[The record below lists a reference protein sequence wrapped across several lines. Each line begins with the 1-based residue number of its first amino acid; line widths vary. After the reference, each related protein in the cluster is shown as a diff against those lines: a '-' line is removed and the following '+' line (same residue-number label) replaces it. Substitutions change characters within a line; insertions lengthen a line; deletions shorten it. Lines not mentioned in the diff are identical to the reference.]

1 MGKMNPESNM
11 VGNIKP
17 IREIIIAVCCVA
29 ERVEIKIPKAN
40 DVMINSTLSIPNRN
54 KLPLTGTLKTKMLNN
69 TITTALI
76 TDRNMYGNTLPII
89 T

>member
-1 MGKMNPESNM
+1 M

-29 ERVEIKIPKAN
+29 DMVEIKIPKAS
-40 DVMINSTLSIPNRN
+40 DVMINRTLSIPNKN
-54 KLPLTGTLKTKMLNN
+54 KLPLTGTLNTKMLNK
-69 TITTALI
+69 TMTTALI
-76 TDRNMYGNTLPII
+76 TDRKMYGNTLPII